1 MEFFFSTIFKDKD
14 SNYQEIVLSW
24 TALFMRSKTTPS
36 QKKTDCKTNY
46 LMENNNGELISRKE
60 EKNKINFQHT
70 ILRN

>member
-14 SNYQEIVLSW
+14 SNYQEIVLSR

-46 LMENNNGELISRKE
+46 LMENK
-60 EKNKINFQHT
+60 
-70 ILRN
+70 